1 VSAPDAAGLSSRP
14 VSHVVWWLCGFFSG
28 SCRKQDKDYVLLL
41 VTVFIVVWNAFCLP
55 QQQPSLLGGD
65 CHLEVY
71 VKTIPQALF
80 GHQSSSITVLL
91 SVHQSN
97 HRVALLHVR

>member
-1 VSAPDAAGLSSRP
+1 MPGTHEPVVLLDTRLQDVCLVSAPDAAGLWSRP
-14 VSHVVWWLCGFFSG
+14 VSHVVCGCFSG

-65 CHLEVY
+65 CH
-71 VKTIPQALF
+71 
-80 GHQSSSITVLL
+80 SS
-91 SVHQSN
+91 
-97 HRVALLHVR
+97 RCM